1 MAETRAQTPQ
11 SSVPQWLARWA
22 AVAWRLLLIAAAL
35 VVLGWIFT
43 KFRLIILPV
52 VVALFASTV
61 LVPQVRWL
69 RGHRFPPLLAT
80 WTVFLGDFVIV
91 AALVWGLYTL
101 TQGQFNSLGHELSG
115 GVNRFERY
123 FTNGPFH
130 FSHHQVNQYV
140 NQAKNFFTKNQ
151 GSIVQAGISGVT
163 IGLEVAGGLL
173 LTFVLTF
180 FFVKD
185 GDQMTNWALSLFR
198 TPRRLED
205 MRTLGRQTW
214 ATMAAYIRGT
224 AANGFINAVLLSIAL
239 LGLGVPLVLPLALL
253 TFLGGFLPLVG
264 AIVSGALAALVALVI
279 KGPVAAL
286 IIVGVTIV
294 IHNVEGY
301 IVGPKV
307 LGHEVRLHAVVI
319 ILVIA
324 AGTSLGG
331 IAGAFLAVPLTAIL
345 IAVYNHYH
353 DSSRLEA
360 DDERGPPELA
370 ARPAEPTAAGAEDL
384 EAIDTDGVDAAAP
397 QEISHAAGERAPGD
411 GEPAPADGEAAPD
424 AAPANRADGV
434 DGADRGP
441 ARTKPVGGGPAS

>member
-11 SSVPQWLARWA
+11 SSVPQWLVRWS
-22 AVAWRLLLIAAAL
+22 AVAWRLLIIAAAL
-35 VVLGWIFT
+35 VVIGWIFT
-43 KFRLIILPV
+43 KLRLIILPV
-52 VVALFASTV
+52 VVGLFVSTV
-61 LVPQVRWL
+61 LVPPAQWL
-69 RGHRFPPLLAT
+69 RRRGFPPLLAT
-80 WTVFLGDFVIV
+80 WAVFLGAFLII
-91 AALVWGLYTL
+91 AGLIMGLYSL
-101 TQGQFNSLGHELSG
+101 TQGQFNQLGHELSG

-130 FSHHQVNQYV
+130 FSHKQVNDYV

-151 GSIVQAGISGVT
+151 GSIVSGALSGVT
-163 IGLEVAGGLL
+163 IGLEIAGGVL
-173 LTFVLTF
+173 LTLVLTF

-185 GDQMTNWALSLFR
+185 GDRMTRWALSLFR
-198 TPRRLED
+198 NESRLED

-214 ATMAAYIRGT
+214 GTMAAYIRGT
-224 AANGFINAVLLSIAL
+224 AANGFINATLLAFAL

-279 KGPVAAL
+279 KGPIAAI

-307 LGHEVRLHAVVI
+307 LGHEVNLHAVVI

-324 AGTSLGG
+324 AGTTLGG

-353 DSSRLEA
+353 DPARLEQP
-360 DDERGPPELA
+360 DDERGPPE
-370 ARPAEPTAAGAEDL
+370 
-384 EAIDTDGVDAAAP
+384 
-397 QEISHAAGERAPGD
+397 
-411 GEPAPADGEAAPD
+411 
-424 AAPANRADGV
+424 
-434 DGADRGP
+434 
-441 ARTKPVGGGPAS
+441 

>member
-11 SSVPQWLARWA
+11 STVPKWLARWS
-22 AVAWRLLLIAAAL
+22 AVGWRLLIIAAAL
-35 VVLGWIFT
+35 VVVGWLFER
-43 KFRLIILPV
+43 FRLIILPV

-69 RGHRFPPLLAT
+69 RRHGFPPLLAT
-80 WTVFLGDFVIV
+80 WAVFLGDFVIV
-91 AALVWGLYTL
+91 AALVIGLYTL

-123 FTNGPFH
+123 LTNGPFH
-130 FSHHQVNQYV
+130 FSHRQVNQYV
-140 NQAKNFFTKNQ
+140 DQAKNFFTKNQ

-163 IGLEVAGGLL
+163 IGLEIAGGLL
-173 LTFVLTF
+173 LTLVLTF

-185 GDQMTNWALSLFR
+185 GDQMTRWALSLFR
-198 TPRRLED
+198 TESRLQD

-224 AANGFINAVLLSIAL
+224 AANGFINAVLLSLAL

-279 KGPVAAL
+279 KGPIAAV
-286 IIVGVTIV
+286 IILGVTVV
-294 IHNVEGY
+294 IHNLEGY

-307 LGHEVRLHAVVI
+307 LGREVNLHAVVI

-353 DSSRLEA
+353 DPGRLEA
-360 DDERGPPELA
+360 VAEHGPPERA
-370 ARPAEPTAAGAEDL
+370 TTDEDL
-384 EAIDTDGVDAAAP
+384 GSDVASDEVTPVTPVTPVVQDA
-397 QEISHAAGERAPGD
+397 
-411 GEPAPADGEAAPD
+411 APADGEAASAGPGGRPEERER
-424 AAPANRADGV
+424 AAADLADGADGV
-434 DGADRGP
+434 DRGT
-441 ARTKPVGGGPAS
+441 ARAKPVGGTGSAG